1 MLSLL
6 RGEVLT
12 EFINSLVPKLSANKK
27 CKRRREFKSLVI
39 FAKIITKG
47 VGFTR
52 VHKFSSFA

>member
-12 EFINSLVPKLSANKK
+12 EFINSLVLKLSAKK
-27 CKRRREFKSLVI
+27 CKGRWEFKSLVI